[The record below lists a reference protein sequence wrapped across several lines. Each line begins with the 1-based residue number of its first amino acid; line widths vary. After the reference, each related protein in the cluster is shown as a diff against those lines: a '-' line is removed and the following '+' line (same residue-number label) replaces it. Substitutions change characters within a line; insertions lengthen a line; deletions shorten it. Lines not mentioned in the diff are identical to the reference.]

1 MFYINFIIIQKTIF
15 VLGAKW
21 KKELK
26 DVKLSKKESNK
37 DYWRAV
43 RAGLYIISEEEDA
56 INSSLN
62 KLNSKKL
69 KKEEEANDNINQ
81 EKIIQKNIFNIKN
94 KWKKLKRKFIIE
106 K

>member
-1 MFYINFIIIQKTIF
+1 
-15 VLGAKW
+15 
-21 KKELK
+21 
-26 DVKLSKKESNK
+26 
-37 DYWRAV
+37 
-43 RAGLYIISEEEDA
+43 
-56 INSSLN
+56 
-62 KLNSKKL
+62 L